1 METDSKTKKKTTAK
15 KRTTI
20 KAVKTYQDKVKKEK
34 KEKIIV
40 KEKTIIYGTFTED
53 RVVEVKAI
61 ESSGKWQTLLVKGQE
76 MKKDPFLYN
85 KVKRSYQV
93 PLNSERKGGGVKI
106 ILDNI
111 NRVNVKKYIAKY
123 PHGITEQEFFELEL
137 GIDLNPALPKD
148 ENFWRTDKRGRVT
161 LTKKGLTLNLNRSMD
176 LLRYKILLSNRLLV
190 APSYD
195 DRRLKAT
202 YEFMIVNEGRVTTK
216 KVEEANLKA
225 TAYGKF
231 AEVTS
236 SKDNMVGFIK
246 SLGRTIPINHTEDW
260 LKGEVLTVLENNT
273 NHFLS
278 VVNDSSYKARIF
290 IQEAVEAGALKR
302 MNNKRYI
309 LDGGAEL
316 GDVNSVINYFE
327 DPEHQEAKARVKAQV
342 EMFKKK

>member
-1 METDSKTKKKTTAK
+1 METDSKTKTKK
-15 KRTTI
+15 I
-20 KAVKTYQDKVKKEK
+20 VEK
-34 KEKIIV
+34 KES
-40 KEKTIIYGTFTED
+40 IIYGTFTED
-53 RVVEVKAI
+53 RIVEVKPI

-93 PLNSERKGGGVKI
+93 PLNSERKGGGVKV

-111 NRVNVKKYIAKY
+111 KRVFIKKYIAKY

-137 GIDLNPALPKD
+137 GVDLNPALPKD
-148 ENFWRTDKRGRVT
+148 ENFWRADKRGRVT
-161 LTKKGLTLNLNRSMD
+161 LTKKGLTLNLNNSMD
-176 LLRYKILLSNRLLV
+176 LLKYKILCSNKLLV

-195 DRRLKAT
+195 ERKLKAT

-225 TAYGKF
+225 AAYGKF
-231 AEVTS
+231 AEVTAN
-236 SKDNMVGFIK
+236 KDSMIGFIK

-278 VVNDSSYKARIF
+278 IVNDPTYKAKIF
-290 IQEAVEAGALKR
+290 VQEAVEAGALKR

-327 DPEHQEAKARVKAQV
+327 DPEHQEAKARVKAQI